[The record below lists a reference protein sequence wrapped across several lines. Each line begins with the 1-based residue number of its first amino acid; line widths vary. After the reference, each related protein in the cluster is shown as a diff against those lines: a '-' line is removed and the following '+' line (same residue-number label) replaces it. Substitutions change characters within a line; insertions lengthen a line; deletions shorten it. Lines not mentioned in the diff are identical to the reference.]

1 MENFNEEE
9 KKSKKSVLKNLSE
22 NKSNNSKV
30 KVLKYI
36 VLIAVLGATYL
47 GVFYLGNM
55 VATKG
60 VIMGTVPEKAIDD
73 LSQVGDVSKY
83 YNLFNLRNMLFS
95 TYDGEIDDEKLLE
108 GAMKGMADA
117 IGDPYTV
124 YMNQDEFVTFIES
137 SQGSF
142 YGIGAQLGI
151 RDNNVTIIAPVEG
164 SPAEKAG
171 LKAGDIILKV
181 DDYEVNEL
189 NTEAVV
195 SRVRGEE
202 GVPVTLTIK
211 REGVENPLEIEI
223 VRAEIKTESVKG
235 EILEDGIGY
244 IQLTTF
250 SDEEVSDK
258 FVEKLNELKQ
268 QGMKK
273 LILDLRGNPGG
284 YLNECVEI
292 ASNFIP
298 EGEVITYTIDK
309 YDKKVISNSLG
320 GDAIGMPLVVLV
332 DGGSASASEVVT
344 GALRDYEVATIVGTR
359 TFGKGIVQQLRVLP
373 NDMGGL
379 KVTTSKYYTPN
390 GENIHGT
397 GIEPNIVVQ
406 IPQEVLDMDY
416 DRSIDPQFQKALE
429 VIREKN

>member
-36 VLIAVLGATYL
+36 VLIAVLGVTYL

-73 LSQVGDVSKY
+73 LTNVGDVSKY

-124 YMNQDEFVTFIES
+124 YMNQDEFITFIES

-151 RDNNVTIIAPVEG
+151 RDNNVTVIAPVEG

-211 REGVENPLEIEI
+211 REGVEDPLEIKI

-344 GALRDYEVATIVGTR
+344 GALRDYEVATIIGTR

-397 GIEPNIVVQ
+397 GIEPNIVVE

>member
-36 VLIAVLGATYL
+36 VLIAVLGVTYL

-73 LSQVGDVSKY
+73 LSNVGDVSKY

-124 YMNQDEFVTFIES
+124 YMNQDEFITFIES

-151 RDNNVTIIAPVEG
+151 RDNNVTVIAPVEG

-211 REGVENPLEIEI
+211 REGVEDPLEIKI

-258 FVEKLNELKQ
+258 FAEKLNELKQ

-397 GIEPNIVVQ
+397 GIEPNIVVE

>member
-36 VLIAVLGATYL
+36 VLIAVLGVTYL

-108 GAMKGMADA
+108 GDMKGMADA

-124 YMNQDEFVTFIES
+124 YMNQDEFITFIES

-151 RDNNVTIIAPVEG
+151 RDNNVTVIAPVEG

-344 GALRDYEVATIVGTR
+344 GALRDYEVATIIGTR

-397 GIEPNIVVQ
+397 GIEPNIVVE

>member
-9 KKSKKSVLKNLSE
+9 KKPKKSVLKNLSE

-36 VLIAVLGATYL
+36 VLIAVLGVTYL

-73 LSQVGDVSKY
+73 LSNVGDVSKY

-124 YMNQDEFVTFIES
+124 YMNQDEFITFIES

-151 RDNNVTIIAPVEG
+151 RDNNVTVIAPVEG

-211 REGVENPLEIEI
+211 REGVEDPLEIKI

-344 GALRDYEVATIVGTR
+344 GALRDYEVATIIGTR

-397 GIEPNIVVQ
+397 GIEPNIVVE

>member
-397 GIEPNIVVQ
+397 GIEPNIVVE

>member
-36 VLIAVLGATYL
+36 VLIAVLGVTYL

-73 LSQVGDVSKY
+73 LSQVGDISKY

-124 YMNQDEFVTFIES
+124 YMNQDEFITFIES

-151 RDNNVTIIAPVEG
+151 RDNNVTVIAPVEG

-211 REGVENPLEIEI
+211 REGVEDPLEIKI

-258 FVEKLNELKQ
+258 FAEKLNELKQ

-344 GALRDYEVATIVGTR
+344 GALRDYEVATIIGTR

>member
-36 VLIAVLGATYL
+36 VLIAVLGVTYL

-73 LSQVGDVSKY
+73 LSQVGDISKY

-124 YMNQDEFVTFIES
+124 YMNQDEFITFIES

-151 RDNNVTIIAPVEG
+151 RDNNVTVIAPVEG

-397 GIEPNIVVQ
+397 GIEPNIVVE

>member
-9 KKSKKSVLKNLSE
+9 KKPKKSVLKNLSE

-73 LSQVGDVSKY
+73 LSNVGDVSKY

-124 YMNQDEFVTFIES
+124 YMNQDEFITFIES

-151 RDNNVTIIAPVEG
+151 RDNNVTVIAPVEG

-211 REGVENPLEIEI
+211 REGVEDPLEIKI

-344 GALRDYEVATIVGTR
+344 GALRDYEVATIIGTR

-397 GIEPNIVVQ
+397 GIEPNIVVE

>member
-151 RDNNVTIIAPVEG
+151 RDNNVTVIAPVEG

-258 FVEKLNELKQ
+258 FAEKLNELKQ

>member
-1 MENFNEEE
+1 MENF
-9 KKSKKSVLKNLSE
+9 KGVE
-22 NKSNNSKV
+22 NKPKK
-30 KVLKYI
+30 KVLKYLI
-36 VLIAVLGATYL
+36 VLVILVATYA
-47 GVFYLGNM
+47 GTFYLGN
-55 VATKG
+55 VLATKG
-60 VIMGTVPEKAIDD
+60 VIFGSAPEKAIGD
-73 LSQVGDVSKY
+73 LAGIEDTEKY
-83 YNLFNLRNMLFS
+83 SNLFNLRSMLFS
-95 TYDGEIDDEKLLE
+95 MYDGEIDDEKLLE
-108 GAMKGMADA
+108 GAMKGMAEA

-124 YMNQDEFVTFIES
+124 YMDKDEFTSFMES

-142 YGIGAQLGI
+142 YGIGAQLGV

-164 SPAEKAG
+164 SPAEEAG

-181 DDYEVNEL
+181 DDYEVVDL

-202 GVPVTLTIK
+202 GVPVTLTIQ
-211 REGVENPLEIEI
+211 REGIDEPFEIKI

-244 IQLTTF
+244 IQITTF

-258 FVEKLNELKQ
+258 FSEKLNELKQ

-298 EGEVITYTIDK
+298 EGEVVTYTIDK
-309 YDKKVISNSLG
+309 YNKKVISNSLG
-320 GDAIGMPLVVLV
+320 GDAIGTPLVVLV

-344 GALRDYEVATIVGTR
+344 GALRDHKVATTIGTT
-359 TFGKGIVQQLRVLP
+359 TFGKGIVQQLKELP

-397 GIEPNIVVQ
+397 GIEPDIAIE
-406 IPQEVLDMDY
+406 IPQEILEKDY
-416 DRSIDPQFQKALE
+416 DRNIDPQFQKALE
-429 VIREKN
+429 IIREKN

>member
-73 LSQVGDVSKY
+73 LSQVGDISKY

-137 SQGSF
+137 SKGSF

-258 FVEKLNELKQ
+258 FAEKLNELKQ

-344 GALRDYEVATIVGTR
+344 GALRDYEVATIIGTR

-397 GIEPNIVVQ
+397 GIEPNIVVE

>member
-73 LSQVGDVSKY
+73 LSNVGDVSKY

-124 YMNQDEFVTFIES
+124 YMNQDEFITFIES

-151 RDNNVTIIAPVEG
+151 RDNNVTVIAPVEG

-211 REGVENPLEIEI
+211 REGVEDPLEIKI

-258 FVEKLNELKQ
+258 FAEKLNELKQ

-344 GALRDYEVATIVGTR
+344 GALRDYEVATIIGTR

>member
-9 KKSKKSVLKNLSE
+9 KKSNKSVLKNLSE

-36 VLIAVLGATYL
+36 VLIAVLGVTYL

-60 VIMGTVPEKAIDD
+60 VIMGMVPEKAIDD

-117 IGDPYTV
+117 VGDPYTV
-124 YMNQDEFVTFIES
+124 YMNQDEFITFIES

-151 RDNNVTIIAPVEG
+151 RDNNVTVIAPVEG

-189 NTEAVV
+189 NTESVV

-211 REGVENPLEIEI
+211 REGVENPLEIKI

-258 FVEKLNELKQ
+258 FTEKLNELKQ

-344 GALRDYEVATIVGTR
+344 GALRDYEVATIIGTR

-397 GIEPNIVVQ
+397 GIEPNIVVE

>member
-9 KKSKKSVLKNLSE
+9 KKPKKSVLKNLSE

-211 REGVENPLEIEI
+211 REGVEDPLEIKI

-344 GALRDYEVATIVGTR
+344 GALRDYEVATIIGTR

-397 GIEPNIVVQ
+397 GIEPNIVVE

>member
-36 VLIAVLGATYL
+36 VLIAVLGVTYL

-211 REGVENPLEIEI
+211 REGVEDPLEIKI

-258 FVEKLNELKQ
+258 FAEKLNELKQ

-344 GALRDYEVATIVGTR
+344 GALRDYEVATIIGTR

-397 GIEPNIVVQ
+397 GIEPNIVVE

>member
-36 VLIAVLGATYL
+36 VLIAVLGVTYL

-73 LSQVGDVSKY
+73 LSNVGDVSKY

-124 YMNQDEFVTFIES
+124 YMNQDEFITFIES

-151 RDNNVTIIAPVEG
+151 RDNNVTVIAPVEG

-258 FVEKLNELKQ
+258 FAEKLNELKQ

-344 GALRDYEVATIVGTR
+344 GALRDYEVATIIGTR

-397 GIEPNIVVQ
+397 GIEPNIVVE

>member
-73 LSQVGDVSKY
+73 LSQVGDISKY

-416 DRSIDPQFQKALE
+416 DRSIDPQCQKALE

>member
-137 SQGSF
+137 SKGSF

-211 REGVENPLEIEI
+211 REGVEDPLEIKI

-397 GIEPNIVVQ
+397 GIEPNIVVE

>member
-36 VLIAVLGATYL
+36 VLIAVLGVTYL

-73 LSQVGDVSKY
+73 LSNVGDVSKY

-124 YMNQDEFVTFIES
+124 YMNQDEFITFIES

-151 RDNNVTIIAPVEG
+151 RDNNVTVIAPVEG

-211 REGVENPLEIEI
+211 REGVEDPLEIKI

-344 GALRDYEVATIVGTR
+344 GALRDYEVATIIGTR

-397 GIEPNIVVQ
+397 GIEPNIVVE

>member
-36 VLIAVLGATYL
+36 VLIAVLGVTYL

-73 LSQVGDVSKY
+73 LSNVGDVSKY

-124 YMNQDEFVTFIES
+124 YMNQDEFITFIES

-151 RDNNVTIIAPVEG
+151 RDNNVTVIAPVEG

-211 REGVENPLEIEI
+211 REGVEDPLEIKI

-258 FVEKLNELKQ
+258 FAEKLNELKQ

-344 GALRDYEVATIVGTR
+344 GALRDYEVATIIGTR

>member
-73 LSQVGDVSKY
+73 LSQVGDISKY

-137 SQGSF
+137 SKGSF

-211 REGVENPLEIEI
+211 REGVEDPLEIKI

-258 FVEKLNELKQ
+258 FAEKLNELKQ

-344 GALRDYEVATIVGTR
+344 GALRDYEVATIIGTR

>member
-108 GAMKGMADA
+108 GAMKGMAYA

>member
-9 KKSKKSVLKNLSE
+9 KKPKKSVLKNLSE

-73 LSQVGDVSKY
+73 LSQVGDISKY

-124 YMNQDEFVTFIES
+124 YMNQDEFITFIES

-151 RDNNVTIIAPVEG
+151 RDNNVTVIAPVEG

-211 REGVENPLEIEI
+211 REGVEDPLEIKI

-258 FVEKLNELKQ
+258 FAEKLNELKQ

-344 GALRDYEVATIVGTR
+344 GALRDYEVATIIGTR

-397 GIEPNIVVQ
+397 GIEPNIVVE

>member
-73 LSQVGDVSKY
+73 LSQVGDISKY

-124 YMNQDEFVTFIES
+124 YMNQDEFITFIES

-151 RDNNVTIIAPVEG
+151 RDNNVTVIAPVEG

-258 FVEKLNELKQ
+258 FAEKLNELKQ